1 MPAEQSDGELLAACA
16 NREAWA
22 WDALVDRYA
31 GLVYSVALRAGLAED
46 DAADVFQTVFAT
58 LLEHLQNIRAPQ
70 GLAAWLITTTKREAW
85 RVARRAQREPPA
97 SEVVGTLAAAAA
109 WQRGARPE
117 ERAWADRA
125 LIAEALQEIGERC
138 RRLLTLLYLEPGE
151 PSYDE
156 ISARLKMPVG
166 SIGPTRARCLAKMRE
181 ILRRMG
187 MDEG

>member
-138 RRLLTLLYLEPGE
+138 RQLLTLLYLEPGE